1 MAQGSPKMAQWG
13 GLPLRS
19 AARRAERVGR
29 DRGAREAKRLS
40 PLGKRSIPQPLG
52 PAPPL
57 LPTLATLEKF
67 AHFYKTC
74 APLSRRLPTLADV
87 ANHGL
92 LKGKLRFKQKA
103 CVLSVKLVLFV
114 LKFKKKNSK
123 IKLSCESG
131 DDFKKTMVS

>member
-19 AARRAERVGR
+19 AARRAERVRR
-29 DRGAREAKRLS
+29 DRGAREAKFGS

-52 PAPPL
+52 PAPRMP
-57 LPTLATLEKF
+57 PTLATLEPF

-87 ANHGL
+87 ATPRL
-92 LKGKLRFKQKA
+92 QTPRVKIQQKA
-103 CVLSVKLVLFV
+103 CVLSVELV
-114 LKFKKKNSK
+114 LKFS
-123 IKLSCESG
+123 
-131 DDFKKTMVS
+131 

>member
-19 AARRAERVGR
+19 AALACGKAERVKR
-29 DRGAREAKRLS
+29 DRGAREAKFGS
-40 PLGKRSIPQPLG
+40 PLGKRSIPQPPG

-87 ANHGL
+87 ATPRL
-92 LKGKLRFKQKA
+92 QPPRLKIQQKA
-103 CVLSVKLVLFV
+103 RVLSVKLVL
-114 LKFKKKNSK
+114 
-123 IKLSCESG
+123 KLS
-131 DDFKKTMVS
+131 